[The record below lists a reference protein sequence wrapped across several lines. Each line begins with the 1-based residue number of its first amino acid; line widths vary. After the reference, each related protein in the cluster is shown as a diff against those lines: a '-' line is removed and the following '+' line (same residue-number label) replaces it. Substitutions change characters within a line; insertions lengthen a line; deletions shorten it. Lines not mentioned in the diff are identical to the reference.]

1 VLTPGNGGKDTVER
15 GSRHVWESRFLL
27 FLPLHGLVKAGIG
40 FLAGLVRTELAD
52 VFW

>member
-1 VLTPGNGGKDTVER
+1 MNRINPNRKLPLYTLHMVLLL
-15 GSRHVWESRFLL
+15 FL

-40 FLAGLVRTELAD
+40 FLASLVRTEFVD